1 MFNDEVSSIY
11 IYTGAK
17 YVLCN
22 EVSWCIIA
30 PEAVKSAAIQ
40 LSSHACWVLQSMFLM
55 KAGFMVGGLH
65 IINM

>member
-1 MFNDEVSSIY
+1 MYIDVCTMVCLMMGYHRYIY

-40 LSSHACWVLQSMFLM
+40 LSSKTRAEFCSPCSC
-55 KAGFMVGGLH
+55 
-65 IINM
+65 